1 MQILWI
7 MVASCPLKSA
17 HVTPPPPPPFF
28 SNFPTSSTLAC
39 VAATFVF
46 ADPDTHR
53 QTPDNKGSYS
63 PAPIL
68 IPYNP
73 PVQIPNKHTPVTPK
87 AMPTVLLAL
96 APAAAALLTAPA
108 VSLNTAAE
116 GPTAALR

>member
-17 HVTPPPPPPFF
+17 HVTPPPPF

-53 QTPDNKGSYS
+53 QTPDNKDLYS

-87 AMPTVLLAL
+87 AMPTVPLAL